1 MENEEK
7 FNYDIANL
15 KKDFAIE
22 NMQVTNEDI
31 NMLRK
36 YNNNEI
42 TMNDMISNIKK
53 SLNELNKILAITYY
67 CQNLFYI
74 LIL

>member
-1 MENEEK
+1 MKNEEK

-31 NMLRK
+31 NMLRR

-42 TMNDMISNIKK
+42 TMDDMISDIKK
-53 SLNELNKILAITYY
+53 SFKTTL
-67 CQNLFYI
+67 
-74 LIL
+74 

>member
-22 NMQVTNEDI
+22 NLNVTNDDI
-31 NMLRK
+31 NMLRR

-42 TMNDMISNIKK
+42 TMNEMIDDIKN
-53 SLNELNKILAITYY
+53 SFINKM
-67 CQNLFYI
+67 
-74 LIL
+74 

>member
-53 SLNELNKILAITYY
+53 SFNNTL
-67 CQNLFYI
+67 
-74 LIL
+74 

>member
-22 NMQVTNEDI
+22 NLNVTSDDI
-31 NMLRK
+31 NMLRR

-42 TMNDMISNIKK
+42 TMNQMIDDIKN
-53 SLNELNKILAITYY
+53 SFSNKI
-67 CQNLFYI
+67 
-74 LIL
+74 